1 MPLRSDLRMRRK
13 LASAVLV
20 IGGTA
25 LLLTSVAL
33 LGRQW
38 ALSRKAILQ
47 EATSQGDLIEAECAR
62 ALAFNDVRAA
72 RQILAQLR
80 SGREITLGEIL
91 TTNGLPFAAYV
102 RTNAY
107 FVPLPFTR
115 LLPGHRFESGSL
127 LVYRPLLFQGRVMG
141 TLFLH
146 AEAGEQFGYLE
157 SGVIIAMAVLLTAL
171 LIGSLVSQR
180 LHRIFSSPIL
190 DLAEI
195 VQTVIAKE
203 DYSLRAPRQN
213 DGDIGTLT
221 DGLNQMLTQ
230 IQRRNEEVRASEQRF
245 RQLAESIGA
254 VFWMTDANKGQ
265 MIYISH
271 GYEEIWG
278 QSCAS
283 LYASTRGWYDSIHPE
298 DRERMLEVAL
308 SRQKSGDYDEE
319 YRIIRPDGALRWIR
333 DRAFPVRNE
342 AGEVYRIAGIA
353 EDITER
359 KRLEREV
366 LEISDREQCRLG
378 QDLHDGICQQLV
390 SIAFATDLLRR
401 DLVAKLPGEAVRA
414 AKITALLDS
423 VITQARNLSHAL
435 YPVNL
440 AGDGLGVAL
449 RGLAG
454 SISQGQGSEVAC
466 EAECAETVYIRDH
479 AVATHL
485 YRIAQEAVQNAI
497 KHAEPTRIVI
507 RLYQEGETIH
517 LSVIDNGLGIH
528 EDGERRLGMGLYIMK
543 YRMSM
548 TGGRLE
554 IRSGTF
560 GGTIVSCVFQQ
571 KKTKLARQPSDV
583 QMEGVEP

>member
-1 MPLRSDLRMRRK
+1 LRFRVRFDYMKDTLRMN
-13 LASAVLV
+13 
-20 IGGTA
+20 I
-25 LLLTSVAL
+25 
-33 LGRQW
+33 QPM
-38 ALSRKAILQ
+38 
-47 EATSQGDLIEAECAR
+47 
-62 ALAFNDVRAA
+62 ALADGF
-72 RQILAQLR
+72 I
-80 SGREITLGEIL
+80 
-91 TTNGLPFAAYV
+91 GLPRPIRMFSEEP
-102 RTNAY
+102 R
-107 FVPLPFTR
+107 LRKQPF
-115 LLPGHRFESGSL
+115 
-127 LVYRPLLFQGRVMG
+127 Q
-141 TLFLH
+141 
-146 AEAGEQFGYLE
+146 
-157 SGVIIAMAVLLTAL
+157 
-171 LIGSLVSQR
+171 
-180 LHRIFSSPIL
+180 
-190 DLAEI
+190 
-195 VQTVIAKE
+195 
-203 DYSLRAPRQN
+203 
-213 DGDIGTLT
+213 
-221 DGLNQMLTQ
+221 
-230 IQRRNEEVRASEQRF
+230 
-245 RQLAESIGA
+245 QLAECIGA

-265 MIYISH
+265 MIYISP

-283 LYASTRGWYDSIHPE
+283 LYASARGWYDSIHPE

-319 YRIIRPDGALRWIR
+319 YRIVRPDGTLRWIR

-454 SISQGQGSEVAC
+454 SLSQGSEVVC
-466 EAECAETVYIRDH
+466 EAECAESVYIRDH

-528 EDGERRLGMGLYIMK
+528 EDGARRLGMGLSIMK
-543 YRMSM
+543 YRTSM

-554 IRSGTF
+554 IQRGPF
-560 GGTIVSCVFQQ
+560 GGTIISCTFQQ
-571 KKTKLARQPSDV
+571 KTPYCLSEQT
-583 QMEGVEP
+583 